1 MGKIVLAH
9 ISDLHFGSRILN
21 DRFTG
26 IPHRIGHDKVLA
38 LGLMTALE
46 DLPVHSQINDPIN
59 VVVSGDLTRAGS
71 ESEFAVAHTLLRS
84 TARLTQVAPPDFLGY
99 SIADDQFASVPGNHD
114 QYGAGF
120 MATQNPAVTGVHF
133 EVTPWHRRFIDSNDQ
148 VTLDL
153 FGIDTNSGFILV
165 PQGGNVL
172 AWGGISSQ
180 QFTQLENLLIA
191 NLPVQGRTVRAL
203 MMHHSLSYRSG
214 TVGALVWM
222 SALLPFSKLRLERI
236 CANHGIAAILT
247 GHTHTMLCK
256 QLQARTTGGTQRTFW
271 ELRSWST
278 LVGPRK
284 INGFLAH
291 EISNNPRGGVSWD
304 TYAYPWRS
312 GSFRRQ
318 AQAVASFVV

>member
-9 ISDLHFGSRILN
+9 ISDLHFASRILN

-38 LGLMTALE
+38 LGLTTALE
-46 DLPVHSQINDPIN
+46 DLPIHSQINDPIN

-84 TARLTQVAPPDFLGY
+84 TARLTQVAPPDLLGY
-99 SIADDQFASVPGNHD
+99 AVRDDQYASVPGNHD

-120 MATQNPAVTGVHF
+120 MAAQNPAVTGVHF
-133 EVTPWHRRFIDSNDQ
+133 EVTPWHRRFEDSNDQ

-153 FGIDTNSGFILV
+153 FGIDTNSGFIPA
-165 PQGGNVL
+165 PQGGNFL
-172 AWGGISSQ
+172 AWGGISTQ
-180 QFTQLENLLIA
+180 QFTQLEHLL
-191 NLPVQGRTVRAL
+191 NTNPPVPGRTVRAL
-203 MMHHSLSYRSG
+203 MMHHSLSYLGG
-214 TVGALVWM
+214 TVGSLIWM
-222 SALLPFSKLRLERI
+222 SALLPLSRTRLRRI

-247 GHTHTMLCK
+247 GHTHTLLCK
-256 QLQARTTGGTQRTFW
+256 QLQARTAGGAQRTFW

-284 INGFLAH
+284 LNGFLAH
-291 EISNNPRGGVSWD
+291 EIANRPGGGVSWE

-318 AQAVASFVV
+318 AQAVASFIV